1 MKRMNKNIDIDT
13 LIVDSSRI
21 SDAILALS
29 EMSYEFLR
37 GDSTKLEDINKLN
50 AIIASIQCL
59 ADRHAKDMEMLDF
72 EVMK

>member
-1 MKRMNKNIDIDT
+1 MNKNIDIDT

-29 EMSYEFLR
+29 EMSYVFLQP
-37 GDSTKLEDINKLN
+37 GCTKLEDINKLN
-50 AIIASIQCL
+50 ALIASIQCL
-59 ADRHAKDMEMLDF
+59 ADRHAKDMEKLDF